1 MEVVN
6 QNFSVAQFLRDVA
19 DSLELKLAGH
29 RDDSPV
35 DIRMPEVSRPGF
47 VLTGFTE
54 KYQHERIQVLGGAE
68 YSFLERL
75 SAEDMERAIANLFI
89 KPVPCIIVT
98 RGQKPCEAL
107 VRQADEHGIPL
118 LSTERKTTP
127 FIRSLT
133 SYLADYFSPRGT
145 VHGSLVDVYGVG
157 LLFSGPSGIG
167 KSEVALD
174 LVERG
179 HRLVA
184 DDVVHLI
191 KRGDDVLIG
200 RGDDFLKHFM
210 EIRGVGVVDVREM
223 FGIRAIR
230 IQKRIEV
237 EVKLENW
244 KEGKYYDR
252 TGLDYETSE
261 ILGIEIPKV
270 LLPILPGKNITVIA
284 ETIAMNHMLKI
295 YGLDPAERFNR
306 QISEGIARRGRV
318 RTLDYLR
325 KDEE

>member
-1 MEVVN
+1 MEIANHSLPV
-6 QNFSVAQFLRDVA
+6 QQFIREAAESLG
-19 DSLELKLAGH
+19 LELVGSHA
-29 RDDSPV
+29 SSAV
-35 DIRMPEVSRPGF
+35 DITVQEVSRPGF

-54 KYQHERIQVLGGAE
+54 KYQSERVQILGGAE
-68 YSFLERL
+68 YSYLERL
-75 SAEDMERAIANLFI
+75 APEAMAEAVSHLFVRA
-89 KPVPCIIVT
+89 VPCIIIT
-98 RGQKPCEAL
+98 RGQRPCDTIM
-107 VRQADEHGIPL
+107 RQADAHGVPL
-118 LSTERKTTP
+118 LITDRKTTP
-127 FIRSLT
+127 FIRSL
-133 SYLADYFSPRGT
+133 SAYLSDHFSPRGS

-184 DDVVHLI
+184 DDVVHLAR
-191 KRGDDVLIG
+191 RGDDVLIG

-230 IQKRIEV
+230 IQKRVEV

-244 KEGKYYDR
+244 EDGKFYDR
-252 TGLDYETSE
+252 TGLEYETSE
-261 ILGIEIPKV
+261 ILGVRIPQV

-306 QISEGIARRGRV
+306 QISEGIARRGRE
-318 RTLDYLR
+318 RTFDYLR